1 MNLCSRVQGSA
12 TLGHSRLYFRK
23 SDELVIFLKFLHL
36 SSVVQCVTN
45 ECVGATQIAT
55 VQTSCSCCRPAS
67 LPGGACPGQVWVG
80 RGRCVP
86 WIPSGIM
93 AEFCHRMFHRPLGL
107 VGIQSSQSFSI
118 WGLQLLSISC
128 TPNGAVGSKA
138 PSTVVLGKENPS
150 QKKWS

>member
-1 MNLCSRVQGSA
+1 MCGSNTDCNCAKLCRS
-12 TLGHSRLYFRK
+12 
-23 SDELVIFLKFLHL
+23 
-36 SSVVQCVTN
+36 
-45 ECVGATQIAT
+45 
-55 VQTSCSCCRPAS
+55 AS
-67 LPGGACPGQVWVG
+67 LLGGACPGQLWVG

-138 PSTVVLGKENPS
+138 SSTWKRKLLPFSEKVELKDSTSYQQHTPLMDYYSQSPTTRQKSGK
-150 QKKWS
+150 